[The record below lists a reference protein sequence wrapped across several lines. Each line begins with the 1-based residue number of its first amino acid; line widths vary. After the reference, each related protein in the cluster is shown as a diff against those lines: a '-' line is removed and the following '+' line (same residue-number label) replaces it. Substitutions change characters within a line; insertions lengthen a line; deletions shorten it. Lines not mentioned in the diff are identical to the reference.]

1 VIRALGALAF
11 LLAITACTIGI
22 GVTNAPVI
30 RECIPGS
37 ATKPCP

>member
-1 VIRALGALAF
+1 MIRILAALAF
-11 LLAITACTIGI
+11 LLASAACTIGI

-30 RECIPGS
+30 PDCIPGS

>member
-1 VIRALGALAF
+1 MIRALAVIAW
-11 LLAITACTIGI
+11 LLAIAACTIGI

-30 RECIPGS
+30 PDCIPGS